1 MDCKFRAMLFPHAH
15 NFIVFKPVKMDVG
28 LGGRVIIY
36 ITCFSTKREK
46 DNKSETQSGTGSAT
60 LMICMHSNSTWI
72 FSISDLS
79 FIMPECS
86 LKFCKGRK
94 KLKRFPR
101 DEVVRE
107 KWTLFCGRE
116 SSWRPGTGAR
126 LCAAHFKQRCFTCLK
141 RVHLKPRAAPT
152 IKGVVTEWT
161 KNMFLKIHFW
171 AQYGPFSSPCLD
183 LQSFIFFSYSKD
195 GDLKIF
201 CVHGVIQRFS

>member
-1 MDCKFRAMLFPHAH
+1 MDCKFCAMLFPHAH
-15 NFIVFKPVKMDVG
+15 NFIVYKPVKMDVG
-28 LGGRVIIY
+28 LGGRLIIY

-116 SSWRPGTGAR
+116 SSWWPGTGQGFVR
-126 LCAAHFKQRCFTCLK
+126 LILNSAALPLWREFTWSHEQLQQLK
-141 RVHLKPRAAPT
+141 VLSQSEP
-152 IKGVVTEWT
+152 
-161 KNMFLKIHFW
+161 KIC
-171 AQYGPFSSPCLD
+171 S
-183 LQSFIFFSYSKD
+183 
-195 GDLKIF
+195 
-201 CVHGVIQRFS
+201 

>member
-1 MDCKFRAMLFPHAH
+1 MDCKFCAMLFPHAH
-15 NFIVFKPVKMDVG
+15 NFIVYKPVKMDVG

-116 SSWRPGTGAR
+116 SSWWPGTGAR
-126 LCAAHFKQRCFTCLK
+126 LCAAHFKQRCFTSLK
-141 RVHLKPRAAPT
+141 RVHLKPRAVPT
-152 IKGVVTEWT
+152 IEGGVTECT
-161 KNMFLKIHFW
+161 INMLLISVVDSDPYW
-171 AQYGPFSSPCLD
+171 
-183 LQSFIFFSYSKD
+183 IR
-195 GDLKIF
+195 
-201 CVHGVIQRFS
+201 IQELPGSTHANIG